1 MCLLLQDLVQ
11 SCLRGVGGWT
21 VDVMELSVMRRQNR
35 AGTGS
40 GSVRAWGKY
49 WGMRRTL
56 DGLGG
61 GDGVGGGDMG
71 EVKCD

>member
-1 MCLLLQDLVQ
+1 
-11 SCLRGVGGWT
+11 
-21 VDVMELSVMRRQNR
+21 MELSVMRRQNR